1 MGALTRT
8 HHVMLM
14 RDHEIAELVNRLR
27 DVAVESR
34 DTQQLRGRISREI
47 SKAIS
52 KSEVNFK
59 EWYNH
64 G

>member
-1 MGALTRT
+1 MSKLTRT

-27 DVAVESR
+27 DVAVECR
-34 DTQQLRGRISREI
+34 DAQQLRGRISREI
-47 SKAIS
+47 SKTIS
-52 KSEVNFK
+52 KSEANFK
-59 EWYNH
+59 EWYDH